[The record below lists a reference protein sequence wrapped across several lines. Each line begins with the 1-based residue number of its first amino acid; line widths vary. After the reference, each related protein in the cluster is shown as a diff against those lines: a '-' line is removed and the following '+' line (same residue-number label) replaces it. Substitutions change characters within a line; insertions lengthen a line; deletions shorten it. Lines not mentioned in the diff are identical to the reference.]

1 MGLTE
6 GFLSSAGTMA
16 SAVVM
21 LVLTLYIFAC
31 LGAEVVAKQTWE
43 TKVVNEFVGERFSTL
58 PLIMLSLVQF
68 ITLDSISGF
77 YFPMILERPA
87 MSIYFLAL
95 IVFVGVAV
103 MNLITAALVE
113 AAVSSATED
122 KEMQSFYNRQKS
134 KKLKP
139 SLEKFFHVLDRTGDN
154 VVTAQEIIED
164 LQNELT
170 IPSNLRG
177 IVTEARIVELFDQ
190 MDHDGNGKL
199 SQEEFVNGML
209 MVAFSEVP
217 VESKQM
223 LHLLIKTRSQMGR
236 LEKYLH
242 HISHGVNEMR
252 GTRHPRGHS
261 SFFRQPLSPF
271 SQSDETHMEDVL
283 SV

>member
-103 MNLITAALVE
+103 MN
-113 AAVSSATED
+113 
-122 KEMQSFYNRQKS
+122 
-134 KKLKP
+134 
-139 SLEKFFHVLDRTGDN
+139 
-154 VVTAQEIIED
+154 
-164 LQNELT
+164 
-170 IPSNLRG
+170 
-177 IVTEARIVELFDQ
+177 
-190 MDHDGNGKL
+190 
-199 SQEEFVNGML
+199 
-209 MVAFSEVP
+209 
-217 VESKQM
+217 
-223 LHLLIKTRSQMGR
+223 
-236 LEKYLH
+236 
-242 HISHGVNEMR
+242 
-252 GTRHPRGHS
+252 
-261 SFFRQPLSPF
+261 
-271 SQSDETHMEDVL
+271 
-283 SV
+283 